1 MADVSKLNLKGTIY
15 DFKDATARELIANLP
30 VPVQFKGTLGTG
42 GTVEV
47 LPVASSTTIGY
58 SYKVITKGEYEGE
71 LYYPDDLF
79 ICSNDLKW
87 VGIHSGDNNYQ
98 QKLTHELNAG
108 GGIQIDNE
116 TQRISLV
123 DPLVPRFKG
132 FILTGDGTNAEFTI
146 THGFTT
152 KDIFIQVYSSDGQTI
167 VVDSERTSLDE
178 IKIKFNTIPESGATY
193 RVMLLAFE
201 EVTEETKVLYTL
213 PVQLGLEIFE
223 SNLL

>member
-15 DFKDATARELIANLP
+15 DFKDAAARDLIANLP
-30 VPVQFKGTLGTG
+30 VPVQFKGTLGSG
-42 GTVEV
+42 GTIEA
-47 LPVASSTTIGY
+47 LPTASTTTIGY

-71 LYYPDDLF
+71 LYYPGDLF

-132 FILTGDGTNAEFTI
+132 FILAGDGTNTEFTI
-146 THGFTT
+146 AHDFAT
-152 KDIFIQVYSSDGQTI
+152 KDIFIQVYDSEGRTI

-178 IKIKFNTIPESGATY
+178 IKIKFNTVPESGTTY
-193 RVMLLAFE
+193 RIMLLAFE

-213 PVQLGLEIFE
+213 PVQLGSEIFE